1 MNNHQKRRSISLLLI
16 SHLFLPACAQH
27 GKPQTDRELKGK
39 GMIVQYKLDKNA
51 SEKLGVMAVTDKG
64 NQIFKTAG
72 LSSRGGGTGSFGG
85 GTKMSFPR
93 WVRITWREGVDEKM
107 GLYWTTGRIAGDYKI
122 DVLDRI
128 PEEVFKYVAEKKGR
142 SIFLKFRIKDDGV
155 LFAWAVQET
164 GPHGYGWDYKLEGG
178 DF

>member
-1 MNNHQKRRSISLLLI
+1 MVV
-16 SHLFLPACAQH
+16 
-27 GKPQTDRELKGK
+27 E
-39 GMIVQYKLDKNA
+39 YKLDKNA

-64 NQIFKTAG
+64 NQIFSTAG
-72 LSSRGGGTGSFGG
+72 LSSTGGGTSSFGG

-142 SIFLKFRIKDDGV
+142 SIFLRFRIKDDGV

-164 GPHGYGWDYKLEGG
+164 SANGYAWIYVLPGG